1 MDAAIETTT
10 ELDDSI
16 NAINIAPLVD
26 VCLVLLLVFMV
37 TMPLSALY
45 GVTVKNDALA
55 KYGLTK
61 PQEHVMVHL
70 TTKGVYIEDE
80 KRKEQ
85 PVAYEEFGVV
95 MRELLEISKDKL
107 VMLSIDPEVP
117 HGQTVWALD
126 LAKQNGADSISI
138 LEGGAR

>member
-1 MDAAIETTT
+1 MDATQEQ
-10 ELDDSI
+10 DDDI

-55 KYGLTK
+55 KHGLTA

-70 TTKGVYIEDE
+70 RAKGLFIED
-80 KRKEQ
+80 KSRKEQ
-85 PVAYEEFGVV
+85 PIAANEAGIVLRQ
-95 MRELLEISKDKL
+95 MISL
-107 VMLSIDPEVP
+107 SPTHIVMLQIDPEVP
-117 HGQTVWALD
+117 HGQAVWALD
-126 LAKQNGADSISI
+126 LAKQNGASDISI
-138 LEGGAR
+138 LEGGAS